1 MRYNFC
7 MKTLIPAMLAIALL
21 STPPARATEKQPI
34 ELMHEIDGVY
44 KHRFPNTMVVPGQ
57 ANEAYTSEDIV
68 EIVPYDERHL
78 YLRAHLEFANGHTC
92 DIAGMA
98 GYEHGAFVYHDP
110 EPPMKGE
117 RPCAL
122 RLHVTDKKLV
132 LTDRETPDAEA
143 TCRAYCGARGDL
155 DYEIGRDAR
164 REIRYGERL
173 KKSREYRKA
182 LQDLQAL
189 EQKTGGQKT
198 VEQKR

>member
-1 MRYNFC
+1 
-7 MKTLIPAMLAIALL
+7 MKPNALVPLILALAASPAVYAA
-21 STPPARATEKQPI
+21 EKKSPS

-44 KHRFPNTMVVPGQ
+44 KHRFTNTMVVPGQ
-57 ANEAYTSEDIV
+57 ADQAYASEDIV
-68 EIVPYDERHL
+68 EVLPHDDMHV

-110 EPPMKGE
+110 TPPMKGE
-117 RPCAL
+117 RACAL

-132 LTDRETPDAEA
+132 LTDRESPDAEA

-155 DYEIGRDAR
+155 DYEIGRGER

-173 KKSREYRKA
+173 KKSKEYRKA
-182 LQDLQAL
+182 VQDLQA
-189 EQKTGGQKT
+189 
-198 VEQKR
+198 VEQKQ

>member
-1 MRYNFC
+1 
-7 MKTLIPAMLAIALL
+7 MKTNFLALLGAAMLCLL
-21 STPPARATEKQPI
+21 PAYAAEKKKPT

-44 KHRFPNTMVVPGQ
+44 KHRFKNTMAVAGQ
-57 ANEAYTSEDIV
+57 ADQTYESEDIV
-68 EIVPYDERHL
+68 EVLPYDDKHL

-110 EPPMKGE
+110 TPPQPRE
-117 RPCAL
+117 RACAL

-164 REIRYGERL
+164 SEIRYVERL
-173 KKSREYRKA
+173 KKSKAYRQA
-182 LQDLQAL
+182 VQDLQA
-189 EQKTGGQKT
+189 
-198 VEQKR
+198 VESSQAR

>member
-1 MRYNFC
+1 MGPVPSCIYPGEPMNR
-7 MKTLIPAMLAIALL
+7 TILAMLALALL
-21 STPPARATEKQPI
+21 SGSAAQAADKRPTPS

-44 KHRFPNTMVVPGQ
+44 KHRFQNTMVVPGQ
-57 ANEAYTSEDIV
+57 ANESYQSEDVIEV
-68 EIVPYDERHL
+68 VPYDEEHL

-117 RPCAL
+117 RACAL

-143 TCRAYCGARGDL
+143 TCRAYCGARGSL

-173 KKSREYRKA
+173 KKSREYKKA
-182 LQDLQAL
+182 VGELQP
-189 EQKTGGQKT
+189 
-198 VEQKR
+198 VEQSR

>member
-1 MRYNFC
+1 MNR
-7 MKTLIPAMLAIALL
+7 TILAVLALALL
-21 STPPARATEKQPI
+21 AGSAAQAADKRPTPS

-44 KHRFPNTMVVPGQ
+44 KHRFQNTMVVPGQ
-57 ANEAYTSEDIV
+57 ANESYQSEDVIEV
-68 EIVPYDERHL
+68 VPYDANHL

-117 RPCAL
+117 RACAL

-155 DYEIGRDAR
+155 DYEIGREER
-164 REIRYGERL
+164 RGIRYGERL
-173 KKSREYRKA
+173 KKSKEYRKA
-182 LQDLQAL
+182 VQDLQA
-189 EQKTGGQKT
+189 
-198 VEQKR
+198 VEQKP

>member
-1 MRYNFC
+1 
-7 MKTLIPAMLAIALL
+7 MKTNFLALLGAAMLCLL
-21 STPPARATEKQPI
+21 PAHAAEKKKPT

-44 KHRFPNTMVVPGQ
+44 KHRFKNTMAVARQ
-57 ANEAYTSEDIV
+57 ADQTYESEDIV
-68 EIVPYDERHL
+68 EVLPYDDKHL

-110 EPPMKGE
+110 TPPQPRE
-117 RPCAL
+117 RACAL

-164 REIRYGERL
+164 SEIRYVERL
-173 KKSREYRKA
+173 KKSKAYRQA
-182 LQDLQAL
+182 VQDLQA
-189 EQKTGGQKT
+189 
-198 VEQKR
+198 VESSQAR

>member
-1 MRYNFC
+1 MNWTFKRKIFP
-7 MKTLIPAMLAIALL
+7 LLASALL
-21 STPPARATEKQPI
+21 AALPTALPVHAADKPPTAL
-34 ELMHEIDGVY
+34 ELMRDIDGVY
-44 KHRFPNTMVVPGQ
+44 KERFQSGIVVPGKPD
-57 ANEAYTSEDIV
+57 EAYQAENVI
-68 EIVPYDERHL
+68 EIVPYDDTHV
-78 YLRAHLEFANGHTC
+78 YLRAHLDFYNGHTC

-110 EPPMKGE
+110 TPPQPRE
-117 RPCAL
+117 RACAL

-164 REIRYGERL
+164 REIGYVEKL

-182 LQDLQAL
+182 VQDLQAL
-189 EQKTGGQKT
+189 ESS
-198 VEQKR
+198 RAR